1 MARGLAILIV
11 LKYAGVCALELPDLK
26 ERRPVDVAGKLG
38 EIVALEGARAEEARL
53 RRRIVLPIELEAV
66 GTCVGNRRACLLR
79 PAAGVRFRY
88 ARIFLAHPSNR
99 LWPLFRRHQAGYDAD
114 GAARVGDVDSLTAV
128 VV

>member
-53 RRRIVLPIELEAV
+53 RRRIVLPIELESV
-66 GTCVGNRRACLLR
+66 GACVGDRGAGLLGS
-79 PAAGVRFRY
+79 ATGVRFRH
-88 ARIFLAHPSNR
+88 ARIFLAHAGNR
-99 LWPLFRRHQAGYDAD
+99 LR
-114 GAARVGDVDSLTAV
+114 
-128 VV
+128 